1 MTRIVVAVCLVALS
15 WTLTAA
21 SAAAQAVRATV
32 LGTVSDRT
40 GAVLPGATVTVTN
53 TDTRVA
59 QTTVS
64 DSQGHYTLTNLL
76 PGPYDIEAALPGF
89 QTIVRNGVRLVVG
102 SESVVDFTLGVSSVQ
117 ETVTVTAD
125 APVVET
131 VSVALGTVIEQK
143 QISEL
148 PLIDRSYSKLIALA
162 PGANEVPPATAGG
175 QFQQFFGR
183 QPQYTVSGA
192 RPEGQ
197 VFLLDNTNVQNYWN
211 RGSGSGQLGT
221 TLGVEAIA
229 EYQILTNTYIN
240 RYRKQSSEPRV
251 DSLDDSEE
259 LSLYRYLDNE
269 AASRGGSVEAQVLDR
284 FAEQDIKTAIEA
296 LPPQYRITVLL
307 ADVEGFSY
315 NDIAE
320 ITNVKK
326 GTVMSRLF
334 RGRRLLQ
341 KALVDQARSAGF
353 AGGKQS

>member
-1 MTRIVVAVCLVALS
+1 MPVVTVVPGQGYSQSVMTLSESPRPPRTGVPTEERESFFEREVMQHLDALYRTALRMTRNPQDAEDL
-15 WTLTAA
+15 
-21 SAAAQAVRATV
+21 
-32 LGTVSDRT
+32 
-40 GAVLPGATVTVTN
+40 
-53 TDTRVA
+53 
-59 QTTVS
+59 
-64 DSQGHYTLTNLL
+64 
-76 PGPYDIEAALPGF
+76 
-89 QTIVRNGVRLVVG
+89 
-102 SESVVDFTLGVSSVQ
+102 VQ
-117 ETVTVTAD
+117 ETMLRAFRFLD
-125 APVVET
+125 RFEP
-131 VSVALGTVIEQK
+131 GTNLRAWLFK
-143 QISEL
+143 
-148 PLIDRSYSKLIALA
+148 
-162 PGANEVPPATAGG
+162 
-175 QFQQFFGR
+175 
-183 QPQYTVSGA
+183 
-192 RPEGQ
+192 
-197 VFLLDNTNVQNYWN
+197 
-211 RGSGSGQLGT
+211 
-221 TLGVEAIA
+221 
-229 EYQILTNTYIN
+229 ILTNTYIN
-240 RYRKQSSEPRV
+240 RYRKASSEPRV

>member
-1 MTRIVVAVCLVALS
+1 VPVVSVLPTQGYSQSVMTLSESPRPPRAGVPPEERESFFDREVMQHLDALYRTALRMTRNPQDAEDL
-15 WTLTAA
+15 
-21 SAAAQAVRATV
+21 
-32 LGTVSDRT
+32 
-40 GAVLPGATVTVTN
+40 
-53 TDTRVA
+53 
-59 QTTVS
+59 
-64 DSQGHYTLTNLL
+64 
-76 PGPYDIEAALPGF
+76 
-89 QTIVRNGVRLVVG
+89 
-102 SESVVDFTLGVSSVQ
+102 VQ
-117 ETVTVTAD
+117 ETMLRAFRFLD
-125 APVVET
+125 RFEP
-131 VSVALGTVIEQK
+131 GTNLRAWLFK
-143 QISEL
+143 
-148 PLIDRSYSKLIALA
+148 
-162 PGANEVPPATAGG
+162 
-175 QFQQFFGR
+175 
-183 QPQYTVSGA
+183 
-192 RPEGQ
+192 
-197 VFLLDNTNVQNYWN
+197 
-211 RGSGSGQLGT
+211 
-221 TLGVEAIA
+221 
-229 EYQILTNTYIN
+229 ILTNTYIN